1 MDYSKRGATNGD
13 CAMGVLEPNE
23 TVQRGVRREIA
34 GVREMTAGLFEGDRS
49 RGCRVKKWGLRG
61 ERRNTGAP
69 RDGARNENGAVL
81 VLALVFLIAVGGI
94 ITALATWGMN
104 DLNNTGEFTAART
117 LQYGVSSA
125 TEVAIQNIRYTPLW
139 STQTA
144 QNATP
149 SQPTSC
155 WGSGQMSDLTTNG
168 EDVAVWCSTV
178 WTPLSANTRTVTL
191 SACPV
196 TASEEAAE
204 TDPQIAASC
213 ASNPTLQANVTFGD
227 YPPNQIS
234 PPTTGECAVYCGTT
248 MTVNSWLWGA

>member
-1 MDYSKRGATNGD
+1 ME
-13 CAMGVLEPNE
+13 VLERKQ
-23 TVQRGVRREIA
+23 TVQRESRRGIA
-34 GVREMTAGLFEGDRS
+34 SVREMAATTLKSVSRRS
-49 RGCRVKKWGLRG
+49 RRAGRSGAAELSRDTGLRTVG
-61 ERRNTGAP
+61 V
-69 RDGARNENGAVL
+69 RDENGAVL
-81 VLALVFLIAVGGI
+81 VLALVFLIAVGGVI
-94 ITALATWGMN
+94 SALATWGMN
-104 DLNNTGEFTAART
+104 DLNNTGQFTSART

-125 TEVAIQNIRYTPLW
+125 TEVAVQSIRYTPLW

-155 WGSGQMSDLTTNG
+155 WGPGPMSDLTIDG

-178 WTPLSANTRTVTL
+178 FTPQSANTRDVTF

-196 TASEEAAE
+196 TAGEEGTE

-227 YPPNQIS
+227 YPANQVS
-234 PPTTGECAVYCGTT
+234 APTTGECAVYCGTT
-248 MTVNSWLWGA
+248 MTVNSWLWDS